1 MSHEKQ
7 KAIHPLPYLRPP
19 LPTDEQRFRLMSND
33 AVQRVRIWGRLPCGK
48 CKKRL
53 ELVRLEG

>member
-1 MSHEKQ
+1 MKN
-7 KAIHPLPYLRPP
+7 KKLYTRCRICGK
-19 LPTDEQRFRLMSND
+19 RFRLMSND